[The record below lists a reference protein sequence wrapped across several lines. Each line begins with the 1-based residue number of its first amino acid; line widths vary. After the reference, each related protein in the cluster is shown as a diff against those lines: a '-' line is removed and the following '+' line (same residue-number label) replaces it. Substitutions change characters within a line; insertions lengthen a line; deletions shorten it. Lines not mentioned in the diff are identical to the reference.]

1 MTSGS
6 EYVSYRLLH
15 PSEDDAA
22 FANATPAQRS
32 MPKPSSAARR
42 IGRIAQAHARFL
54 THHGFMQAAAYC
66 WPAVQPVPRFR

>member
-22 FANATPAQRS
+22 FASVTPAQRQTS
-32 MPKPSSAARR
+32 NPLKAARR
-42 IGRIAQAHARFL
+42 VGLIAQAHARFL
-54 THHGFMQAAAYC
+54 THREFMRAAAYC
-66 WPAVQPVPRFR
+66 WPAVQQIPRFR